1 MMRRRLIIPCFWI
14 PAFLAFAGTVSSQDP
29 PRKPPKLI
37 RDTGVAEGKT
47 DAETAKKKEFNPMLA
62 EENLQIGNF
71 YYKRGN
77 YPAALERYRDAVEY
91 QPNLIAARDA
101 MGRAVERLGRDH
113 EKKRETDKALA
124 LYKEF
129 LALFP
134 DAPKSAEFKSKIAS
148 LEKK

>member
-1 MMRRRLIIPCFWI
+1 MRRSLKNLFFWI
-14 PAFLAFAGTVSSQDP
+14 PVCFAFAGTGIPQDP

-37 RDTGVAEGKT
+37 RDTGVAEGKS

-77 YPAALERYRDAVEY
+77 YPAALERYKDALEY
-91 QPNLIAARDA
+91 QPNSIATRDA
-101 MGRAVERLGRDH
+101 LGRAIERLGRDY
-113 EKKRETDKALA
+113 EKKNEKDKALA

-134 DAPKSAEFKSKIAS
+134 DSPKSAEFKSRVAS

>member
-1 MMRRRLIIPCFWI
+1 MRRSLKIMFFWI
-14 PAFLAFAGTVSSQDP
+14 LAFLAFAGAGFPQDP

-37 RDTGVAEGKT
+37 RDTGVAEGKS
-47 DAETAKKKEFNPMLA
+47 DAETVKKKEFNPMLA

-77 YPAALERYRDAVEY
+77 YPAAFERYKEAIEY
-91 QPNLIAARDA
+91 QPDLIAARDA
-101 MGRAVERLGRDH
+101 LGRAIEKLGRDY
-113 EKKRETDKALA
+113 EKKKEKDKAIA

-129 LALFP
+129 LAMFP
-134 DAPKSAEFKSKIAS
+134 NAPKSPEFKSRIAS

>member
-1 MMRRRLIIPCFWI
+1 MRHSLKILVIWI
-14 PAFLAFAGTVSSQDP
+14 PVCLTFAGTGSPQDP

-37 RDTGVAEGKT
+37 RDTGVAEGKS

-77 YPAALERYRDAVEY
+77 YPAALERYRDALEH

-101 MGRAVERLGRDH
+101 MSRAVDRLGHDY
-113 EKKRETDKALA
+113 EKKKEKDKAVV

-134 DAPKSAEFKSKIAS
+134 ETPKSAEFKSRIAS
-148 LEKK
+148 LETKK